1 MWAVFPQGSQ
11 NWLVQM
17 GDSHIEFFPSIIM
30 AAADQHYDELY
41 KVVLVGDPGV
51 GKTNLLAYFTASD
64 DEMAIDTSTNASKIF
79 SNVRKPTIG
88 VEFGTKIITHPNG
101 KRIKAQIWDTAG
113 QERYRAI
120 TSSHYRRA
128 AGALIVYDVSSR
140 TSFDNAQSHWLKE
153 LRNSADTNSTLLS
166 CLMLVGNKI
175 DLALDPSVQV
185 VAEEDHD
192 AAVAAAGDVLG
203 TRASAKT
210 GQNVVEAFEKLI
222 IEVYNQD
229 KARNAKPVDVPAA
242 AAVDLSAPAAQKKKN
257 NCC

>member
-1 MWAVFPQGSQ
+1 MSAP
-11 NWLVQM
+11 
-17 GDSHIEFFPSIIM
+17 P
-30 AAADQHYDELY
+30 DQQYDELY

-51 GKTNLLAYFTASD
+51 GKTNLLAYFTASE
-64 DEMAIDTSTNASKIF
+64 DEMAIDSSTNASKIF

-128 AGALIVYDVSSR
+128 AGALIVYDVTSR
-140 TSFDNAQSHWLKE
+140 TSFDNAQGHWLKE

-166 CLMLVGNKI
+166 CLMLVGNKV
-175 DLALDPSVQV
+175 DLDP
-185 VAEEDHD
+185 AEVTSDDHESAVL
-192 AAVAAAGDVLG
+192 AADGILDI
-203 TRASAKT
+203 RASAKT
-210 GQNVVEAFEKLI
+210 GQNVVEAFEKLV

-229 KARNAKPVDVPAA
+229 KARNANPDEKPTA
-242 AAVDLSAPAAQKKKN
+242 AAVDLHAPAEKKKKN
-257 NCC
+257 GCC

>member
-1 MWAVFPQGSQ
+1 MTS
-11 NWLVQM
+11 
-17 GDSHIEFFPSIIM
+17 
-30 AAADQHYDELY
+30 AADQQYDELY

-51 GKTNLLAYFTASD
+51 GKTNLLAYFTATE
-64 DEMAIDTSTNASKIF
+64 DEMAIDSSTNASKIF
-79 SNVRKPTIG
+79 SAVRKPTIG

-140 TSFDNAQSHWLKE
+140 STFDNAQSHWLKE

-175 DLALDPSVQV
+175 DLAEDPSISV
-185 VAEEDHD
+185 VSQEDHD
-192 AAVAAAGDVLG
+192 AAISEAGIMSI
-203 TRASAKT
+203 RASAKT
-210 GQNVVEAFEKLI
+210 GQNVVEAFEKLV

-229 KARNAKPVDVPAA
+229 KARNAKPEEAPAPS
-242 AAVDLSAPAAQKKKN
+242 VDLSAPAPPKKKN

>member
-1 MWAVFPQGSQ
+1 M
-11 NWLVQM
+11 
-17 GDSHIEFFPSIIM
+17 
-30 AAADQHYDELY
+30 DQYDELY

-51 GKTNLLAYFTASD
+51 GKTNLLAYFTATEE
-64 DEMAIDTSTNASKIF
+64 EMAVDVATNASKIF
-79 SNVRKPTIG
+79 SSVRKPTIG

-128 AGALIVYDVSSR
+128 AGALVVYDLSSR
-140 TSFDNAQSHWLKE
+140 ATFENAQSHWLKE

-175 DLALDPSVQV
+175 DLTEGVNGSPV
-185 VAEEDHD
+185 VAAEEHD
-192 AAVAAAGDVLG
+192 AAVAAASVNGV
-203 TRASAKT
+203 RASAKT
-210 GQNVVEAFEKLI
+210 GENVVQAFENLI

-229 KARNAKPVDVPAA
+229 KARNTPAPVETAAPVIDLTAKPPT
-242 AAVDLSAPAAQKKKN
+242 KKKLPA
-257 NCC
+257 CCN